1 MVIKCLCFDGVKNS
15 ENCTFRFRKLYVS
28 FSRLYFWGALVFN
41 LPCGVLRRK
50 YCYWIWS
57 SDARAKEYAPIEI
70 ALLAPRDEMA
80 TPVDLAGS

>member
-1 MVIKCLCFDGVKNS
+1 MKRGAKTRSLRKYISKKHPKSLCQTFGV
-15 ENCTFRFRKLYVS
+15 L
-28 FSRLYFWGALVFN
+28 LVFN
-41 LPCGVLRRK
+41 QPCGVLRRK

-57 SDARAKEYAPIEI
+57 SEARAKEYAPIEI